1 MEKLKEMLH
10 IWAIFTI
17 GIPIACIV
25 AIVGTCI
32 LFSPAILVLEFKYSA
47 GWLLL
52 ELPIF
57 ALIIAWKEVYGD

>member
-25 AIVGTCI
+25 AI
-32 LFSPAILVLEFKYSA
+32 LVLEFKYSA

-52 ELPIF
+52 ELPIIT
-57 ALIIAWKEVYGD
+57 LIIAWKEVYGD